1 MAATDAVPRSGA
13 PGWGVTSARG
23 LAAVAPG
30 VLPRLERGSRPARL
44 AFLAPG
50 GWGRNGA
57 AAARAGGAVG
67 TPQVGSP
74 QVKGA
79 PAGRRAV
86 SPAAMPLSRHGAWA
100 SAALVIG
107 LLLGFLLSRLTSWS
121 GLTSWPAHELRP
133 WLWLSLLS
141 LAGVAGAWRALSCRL
156 TQSRHEDIVA
166 PPPEL
171 AQAQAE
177 FLGTVCHELRTPLT
191 VVCGYSELLRT
202 QGLALQPAAARM
214 VERIE
219 AASGQLARLVD
230 DLLDFSR
237 IERGELVVQ
246 PEDVDVVPVLQE
258 VVAGFRH
265 QPGAVRVRVEL
276 PESLPAH
283 ADPVRLAQGAANFL
297 ANALKYAPQGPITLR
312 ALAAGKD
319 VVRVEV
325 EDCGPGIRQD
335 EQGYV
340 WDAFYRSAGVASA
353 GTTRGTGI
361 GLAVVKA
368 LVAAQGGRVG
378 LESAL
383 GQGSRFWFE
392 LPVTAPSGALAPL

>member
-1 MAATDAVPRSGA
+1 MAAIDALPGNGA
-13 PGWGVTSARG
+13 PDWGTASARG
-23 LAAVAPG
+23 LPAVAPG
-30 VLPRLERGSRPARL
+30 ALPRLERGSRPAREDVV
-44 AFLAPG
+44 ARPPG
-50 GWGRNGA
+50 
-57 AAARAGGAVG
+57 
-67 TPQVGSP
+67 
-74 QVKGA
+74 
-79 PAGRRAV
+79 
-86 SPAAMPLSRHGAWA
+86 
-100 SAALVIG
+100 
-107 LLLGFLLSRLTSWS
+107 
-121 GLTSWPAHELRP
+121 
-133 WLWLSLLS
+133 
-141 LAGVAGAWRALSCRL
+141 
-156 TQSRHEDIVA
+156 
-166 PPPEL
+166 L
-171 AQAQAE
+171 AQAPAE

-237 IERGELVVQ
+237 IERGELVVLS
-246 PEDVDVVPVLQE
+246 EDLDVVPVLQE